1 MRLIALGQWTYFAW
15 HLPTALLCISAGA
28 LATVMARSLWREEF
42 SVAERRLRF
51 SVLGWSA
58 VLSSLLSLAAWPYLS
73 AFASVE
79 VQRDGTWTL
88 HNYLGVPVAVVPA
101 GESRRLEGEDL
112 GGLNLGSGRIRVLR
126 ADGSALAS
134 VRISGPRFERA
145 RAQLGYPTETLRPSR
160 GSVLTGA
167 HTYGP
172 GGPVMLAEVAS
183 R

>member
-1 MRLIALGQWTYFAW
+1 MREIALGQWTYFAW
-15 HLPTALLCISAGA
+15 HLPTVLLCAAAGGLAAA
-28 LATVMARSLWREEF
+28 LARSLCREAF
-42 SVAERRLRF
+42 TVAERRLRF

-58 VLSSLLSLAAWPYLS
+58 VLCSLLSIAAWPYLT

-79 VQRDGTWTL
+79 VRPDGAWAL
-88 HNYLGVPVAVVPA
+88 HNYLGVPVALVPP
-101 GESRRLEGEDL
+101 GELRRVEGEDL

-126 ADGSALAS
+126 ADGTAVES
-134 VRISGPRFERA
+134 VRISGPRFDRA
-145 RAQLGYPTETLRPSR
+145 RAELGYPVWALHPSR

-172 GGPVMLAEVAS
+172 GGPVIGDGVAS

>member
-1 MRLIALGQWTYFAW
+1 MREIALGQWTYFAW
-15 HLPTALLCISAGA
+15 HLPTALLCAAMGGVA
-28 LATVMARSLWREEF
+28 MAMVRSLWREQF

-58 VLSSLLSLAAWPYLS
+58 VLASVLSLAVWPYLA

-79 VQRDGTWTL
+79 VRRDGTWAL
-88 HNYLGVPVAVVPA
+88 NNYLGVPIAVVPA
-101 GESRRLEGEDL
+101 GESRRLEGQDL

-126 ADGSALAS
+126 ADGSVVES
-134 VRISGPRFERA
+134 VRVSGSRFDRA
-145 RAQLGYPTETLRPSR
+145 RIELGYPEAALRPAR
-160 GSVLTGA
+160 GCVLTGA

-172 GGPVMLAEVAS
+172 NGPVLAPAFAL